1 MSVTKLGRRA
11 EVACFAHK
19 LYSQHLALRLAPN
32 RILTDAERKRK
43 INEWGEVQSIQAEIR
58 IF

>member
-1 MSVTKLGRRA
+1 M
-11 EVACFAHK
+11 ACFAHK